1 MDAGIPLLPPYRKR
15 DADFSEGINFAVGG
29 STALAWDELVLLNIS
44 SSKTNTSL
52 SMQLD
57 EMAAYFYS
65 LCNHDVECG
74 ERFRDALFIL
84 GPFGGSDYYEALF
97 QGKTIQEIRSKLVP
111 KVVDAIM
118 AGVRR
123 VIGFGAKKVVVPG
136 LYSIYRLPLFQTIF
150 AGNPDMYTLSED
162 LAYQHNSELRSAID
176 KLKEEERR
184 NAAVA
189 FEDYAGAYSSLDN
202 YALGRMHT
210 STCCGS
216 GGGLYNFDLNRMC
229 GESGVSVCGNPDQ
242 HISWDGLH
250 LTQEAYRILSKFMLY
265 HFFVDLHCPQPQPQ
279 PAA

>member
-15 DADFSEGINFAVGG
+15 DADFSQGINFAVGG
-29 STALAWDELVLLNIS
+29 STALAWNELALLNIS

-84 GPFGGSDYYEALF
+84 GPFGGSDYYETLF

-118 AGVRR
+118 AGVR
-123 VIGFGAKKVVVPG
+123 
-136 LYSIYRLPLFQTIF
+136 TIF
-150 AGNPDMYTLSED
+150 AANPDMYTLSED
-162 LAYQHNSELRSAID
+162 LAYQHNSELRTAID
-176 KLKEEERR
+176 KLKEEERQ

-189 FEDYAGAYSSLDN
+189 FEDYTGAYSSLDN
-202 YALGRMHT
+202 YA
-210 STCCGS
+210 
-216 GGGLYNFDLNRMC
+216 
-229 GESGVSVCGNPDQ
+229 

-265 HFFVDLHCPQPQPQ
+265 HFFGAYSSLDNYALGRMHTSTCCTTST
-279 PAA
+279 